1 MSLEGHQRG
10 ACSPSRIKF
19 KFFLK
24 IVEFKLQRKIKIKI
38 NKQTNKLACHEK
50 DTKNQNTNKLYHT
63 YLLKRI
69 ENNITEGDDH
79 CKSCTRK

>member
-1 MSLEGHQRG
+1 MEFHNLFNHMCLEGHQRG

-19 KFFLK
+19 KIFLK

-50 DTKNQNTNKLYHT
+50 DTKESKYEQIISH
-63 YLLKRI
+63 LLVK
-69 ENNITEGDDH
+69 TH
-79 CKSCTRK
+79 RKQYYRRR